1 MNIGVIIQARTTSTR
16 LPEKVL
22 LHLPKANK
30 TVLECVIDRA
40 SNSEFLTH
48 TIVATSTDEADDLI
62 ATLCESIDVPCFR
75 GQLDDVLSRYYYAA
89 KKYNLD
95 IVVRIT
101 SDCPLIDGAVIDS
114 VIEQHIKEGNDYTSN
129 VLQRTYPHGM
139 DTEVI
144 SFSALEDAYINATES
159 FEREHVTPYI
169 NKTHADKFKI
179 GHKLL
184 YDDYSNIRVTLDN
197 KEDYTLLSLVYDF
210 LYDEEEYFTNGDVIN
225 LFLEKPYLVAINA
238 SVTQKKVYDSLK
250 EELEASVKVLR
261 LQELNRAA
269 DFIVRSIDE
278 GDYSNG
284 GQ

>member
-22 LHLPKANK
+22 LPLPKADK
-30 TVLECVIDRA
+30 SVLECVIDRA
-40 SNSEFLTH
+40 SNSKFLTH
-48 TIVATSTDEADDLI
+48 TIVATTTDKSDDLI
-62 ATLCESIDVPCFR
+62 ANLCESISVPCYR
-75 GQLDDVLSRYYYAA
+75 GQLEDVLSRYYFTA
-89 KKYNLD
+89 KEYNLD
-95 IVVRIT
+95 IIVRIT

-114 VIEQHIKEGNDYTSN
+114 IIDQHIKEGNDYTSN

-139 DTEVI
+139 DTEVMN
-144 SFSALEDAYINATES
+144 FSALEKAYINATES

-169 NKTHADKFKI
+169 NRTNADKFKI
-179 GHKLL
+179 GHNLL
-184 YDDYSNIRVTLDN
+184 SDNYSNIRVTLDN

-210 LYDEEEYFTNGDVIN
+210 LYDKDDYFTNSDVIN
-225 LFLEKPYLVAINA
+225 LFLDKPYLAAINA
-238 SVTQKKVYDSLK
+238 NVTQKKVYDSLK

-278 GDYSNG
+278 GNYSNG
-284 GQ
+284 R